1 MSYVLRIQINVKLI
15 NPSKESLMKLKKI
28 IVNPDLHNLE
38 MCYSTVESSN
48 TTKPKLNV
56 SKIISPVIEKGSF
69 KNIKIIER
77 LLKVCTDN
85 EYK

>member
-1 MSYVLRIQINVKLI
+1 
-15 NPSKESLMKLKKI
+15 
-28 IVNPDLHNLE
+28 

>member
-1 MSYVLRIQINVKLI
+1 MSYVLRIQINVKLV

>member
-85 EYK
+85 V

>member
-15 NPSKESLMKLKKI
+15 NPSKESLMKLKRI

-48 TTKPKLNV
+48 TTKPKINV

>member
-1 MSYVLRIQINVKLI
+1 MSYVLRIQINVKLV

-77 LLKVCTDN
+77 LLKVCANN

>member
-1 MSYVLRIQINVKLI
+1 MSYVLRIQINVSLI

>member
-1 MSYVLRIQINVKLI
+1 MSYVLRIQINVKLV

-38 MCYSTVESSN
+38 MCYSTVEAVNSI
-48 TTKPKLNV
+48 KPKLNV
-56 SKIISPVIEKGSF
+56 SKIISPVTEKGSL

-77 LLKVCTDN
+77 LLKVCTN
-85 EYK
+85 TEYK